1 LPAGSSIKKEV
12 CETQFVTSRRTENA
26 RSARHGTGP
35 LLTPRQLKGEING
48 ELQVLT
54 EAMAAL
60 REENEYFGE
69 LYTIARVLAAR
80 LKEIG

>member
-1 LPAGSSIKKEV
+1 MRAAIRYQQKNRE
-12 CETQFVTSRRTENA
+12 CEKCSPRNW
-26 RSARHGTGP
+26 P
-35 LLTPRQLKGEING
+35 LLTPHQLKGEIND

>member
-1 LPAGSSIKKEV
+1 
-12 CETQFVTSRRTENA
+12 
-26 RSARHGTGP
+26 
-35 LLTPRQLKGEING
+35 
-48 ELQVLT
+48 
-54 EAMAAL
+54 MAAL